1 MMRHMIR
8 NVTVYCSART
18 EIANVY
24 KAAAAD
30 LGRAIAQ
37 RGWGLVYGGNRVG
50 LMEILGDACR
60 AAGGKVVG
68 ITPQWFIDQGI
79 SDDRCDELIV
89 SAGMRD
95 RKEMMENRGDALLA
109 LPGGLGTLEEIFEVI
124 VAKQLG
130 RHGKP
135 IVLLNIANYYDP
147 LLAMI
152 QHGVEHKFIK
162 PAAWG
167 YFFVADS
174 VDSAMN
180 HLAEQV
186 SATPGN
192 GDPLS
197 SSGE

>member
-1 MMRHMIR
+1 MIR
-8 NVTVYCSART
+8 NVTVYCSARG
-18 EIANVY
+18 EVANVY
-24 KAAAAD
+24 KTAAAD

-37 RGWGLVYGGNRVG
+37 CGWGLVYGGNRVG
-50 LMEILGDACR
+50 LMQILSDACR

-68 ITPQWFIDQGI
+68 ITPQWFIDKGI

-135 IVLLNIANYYDP
+135 IVLLNIANYYAP

-152 QHGVEHKFIK
+152 EHGIEHKFIK
-162 PAAWG
+162 PVARG

-174 VDSAMN
+174 VDAAIN
-180 HLAEQV
+180 HLRDQPPTAP
-186 SATPGN
+186 AN

-197 SSGE
+197 SAGE